1 MKNRASSHLIALLL
15 IIGFEIVGYFAVH
28 RAGLIRGYEPSWV
41 SAVRDLLMY
50 VPVVF
55 LEQYP
60 RFVDRARGAEPGIE
74 QKAGEGP
81 PLIDLSDDFADEA

>member
-1 MKNRASSHLIALLL
+1 
-15 IIGFEIVGYFAVH
+15 
-28 RAGLIRGYEPSWV
+28 
-41 SAVRDLLMY
+41 

-60 RFVDRARGAEPGIE
+60 RVVDRAGGTERPVE

-81 PLIDLSDDFADEA
+81 PLIDLAEEA